1 MSRRAR
7 ARKNSRPWELQRDSG
22 DDSNIELLLDAADSD
37 PDEHMR
43 EQAWRQHEAEQG
55 RAQRAPS

>member
-7 ARKNSRPWELQRDSG
+7 SRANARPWLQQRDAG
-22 DDSNIELLLDAADSD
+22 QVEHLEYLLDSADD
-37 PDEHMR
+37 DTDEHLR
-43 EQAWRQHEAEQG
+43 ERAWRQHEAEQG

>member
-7 ARKNSRPWELQRDSG
+7 ARANARPWLQQRDAS
-22 DDSNIELLLDAADSD
+22 DDSEIDALLNQSGGET
-37 PDEHMR
+37 DEHLR
-43 EQAWRQHEAEQG
+43 EHAWRQHEAEQG